1 MVKIRDVARE
11 AGVSVATVSRALNG
25 LSTVNPEFAERVQE
39 AADRLGYRP
48 NAIAR
53 GLRRQK
59 TDVLALIISD
69 VTNPFF
75 TAIARGVEDVAQA
88 NGYSVIL
95 CNSDESP
102 DKEQRYLSVAEVEQ
116 VAGVILSPHSAATDV
131 SRLTSAGVPLVVID
145 RPLVEPRDSV
155 MVLSVDGARTAT
167 RHLIDEGWG
176 HPACITGPDDAATA
190 LDRLQGY
197 RLALADA
204 GIPGEIFAHGEF
216 TQAGGAA
223 AVAELLN
230 GLTTTGATPDSYFV
244 ANAPM
249 ALGVISELRERG
261 IRIGRDVGVITFDD
275 APWAPFI
282 DPPMSVITQPAYEIG
297 TAAAE
302 LLFARIT
309 GAETGAPRSVILETS
324 LLVRGSSRRGYA
336 PSSGSTG

>member
-1 MVKIRDVARE
+1 MVKISDVARE
-11 AGVSVATVSRALNG
+11 AGVSIATVSRALNG
-25 LSTVNPEFAERVQE
+25 LTTVDPEYAQRVHTAAEK
-39 AADRLGYRP
+39 LGYRP

-69 VTNPFF
+69 VANPFY

-95 CNSDESP
+95 CNADENP
-102 DKEQRYLSVAEVEQ
+102 DKEQRYLTVAEVEQ
-116 VAGVILSPHSAATDV
+116 VAGVILSPHSATTDV

-145 RPLVEPRDSV
+145 RPLAEPRDSV
-155 MVLSVDGARTAT
+155 LVLSVDGARTAT

-176 HPACITGPDDAATA
+176 HPACITGPDDTATA

-204 GIPGEIFAHGEF
+204 GVRHEIFAHAQF
-216 TQAGGAA
+216 TQAGGAS
-223 AVAELLN
+223 AVAELLDS
-230 GLTTTGATPDSYFV
+230 GARPDSYFV

-249 ALGVISELRERG
+249 ALGVISELRARG
-261 IRIGRDVGVITFDD
+261 IRIGRDVGMITFDD

-282 DPPMSVITQPAYEIG
+282 DPPVSVITQPAYEIG

-309 GAETGAPRSVILETS
+309 GAETGAPRTVTLETS
-324 LLVRGSSRRGYA
+324 LLVRGSSRRG
-336 PSSGSTG
+336 